1 MSTHSDRTLTK
12 DPLNIPRTKYL
23 WEPII
28 FCRFWPWRQCNMNI
42 KFSTEYEYEY
52 ICNGKFHRIR
62 ISNIFVFCKL
72 VEYEY
77 RIYSFLANG
86 RIRIS
91 NVFVLRTFVEYEYR
105 IYSKQ
110 ENLIFVFEYLIFGAK
125 YSNIWIYSFYT
136 VKFGKSQHAN
146 IKNLDDLKN

>member
-1 MSTHSDRTLTK
+1 MEFFFEGTL
-12 DPLNIPRTKYL
+12 PLAPH
-23 WEPII
+23 I
-28 FCRFWPWRQCNMNI
+28 FKIGRAIAILSSKIHFGKIFEKLPLPNKNCDQCNTNI

-52 ICNGKFHRIR
+52 IRNGKFHRIR

-91 NVFVLRTFVEYEYR
+91 NIFVLRKFVEYEYR

-110 ENLIFVFEYLIFGAK
+110 EN
-125 YSNIWIYSFYT
+125 
-136 VKFGKSQHAN
+136 
-146 IKNLDDLKN
+146 